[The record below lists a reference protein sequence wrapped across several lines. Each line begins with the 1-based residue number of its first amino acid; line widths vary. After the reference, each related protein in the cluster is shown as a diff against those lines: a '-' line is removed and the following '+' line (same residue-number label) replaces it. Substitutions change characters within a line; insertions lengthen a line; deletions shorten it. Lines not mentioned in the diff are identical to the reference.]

1 MSNSNLTKSASN
13 IAWDL
18 RRLFNSPDDPKIEQS
33 LTALQDRITAFD
45 KAYRGSI
52 NIAGGPSAAHLLAA
66 LRDYEAIQ
74 AEMAKSNNY
83 AYLVYAADTQPD
95 AHRSLMQRVEEALT
109 ALGNLLIFF
118 DLEWL
123 GLADDDAQRLIA
135 DPTLANYRYYLQS
148 ARRFKPHTL
157 SENEERL
164 NNEKNMTGIN
174 AWQRLFT
181 EYNSATQF
189 KWDENGSS
197 KTLNQSEILAL
208 IRNPDRQVRQR
219 AHETFY
225 GSLESQRDVR
235 AFIYDTRFQDH
246 LVNNRLR
253 GYQSPIHPRNVA
265 NDIDGAT
272 VEAMMKVVERNFP
285 LAHRYFGLKS
295 KLLGLDKLQI
305 YDQYAPVGEVKRT
318 LSYEQ
323 ACNKITTALTRF
335 SPQFADISAR
345 FFNENW
351 IDAAPRAGKIGGA
364 FCSPINPAEPPF
376 ILMSYND
383 QLYDVMTL
391 AHELGHG
398 IHFYLSAKQT
408 GFNYNCS
415 LPVAE
420 TASVFAEM
428 LVFEDLLSE
437 MTDERD
443 RLSLICHKIEDSFA
457 TVYRQTVLTRFESLA
472 YDARAKGRLSAQ
484 QINELWLQANAPYY
498 GEALQMT
505 NGYEYGWSYIP
516 HFIGSPFY
524 CYAYSFGL
532 LLTLG
537 LYGMYRREGA
547 SFVPKYTQLLE
558 SGGSL
563 AAKDQMALIGIDITD
578 TAFWQVGFDELA
590 RLVGEAEG
598 LVR

>member
-1 MSNSNLTKSASN
+1 MTTTNQTKSAGN

-18 RRLFNSPDDPKIEQS
+18 SRLFAAPSDPQIEQS
-33 LTALQDRITAFD
+33 LTALQERIAAFD
-45 KAYRGSI
+45 KAYRGTISVS
-52 NIAGGPSAAHLLAA
+52 GGPSVAHLLAA

-74 AEMAKSNNY
+74 AAMARVNNY

-95 AHRSLMQRVEEALT
+95 AHRNLMQRVEEALT

-123 GLADDDAQRLIA
+123 ALGDADAQKLY
-135 DPTLANYRYYLQS
+135 DDLTLANYRYYLQS
-148 ARRFKPHTL
+148 TRRFKPHTL

-181 EYNSATQF
+181 EHNSATQY
-189 KWDENGSS
+189 KWDDNGTP

-219 AHETFY
+219 AHEVFY
-225 GSLESQRDVR
+225 GTIGEQRDVR

-265 NDIDGAT
+265 NDIDGAV
-272 VEAMMKVVERNFP
+272 VESMMKAVEQNFP
-285 LAHRYFGLKS
+285 LAQRYFSLKA
-295 KLLGLDKLQI
+295 KLLGLDKLQM

-318 LSYEQ
+318 MRYDAAQ
-323 ACNKITTALTRF
+323 QKIMTAITRF
-335 SPQFADISAR
+335 SPKFADISAR

-351 IDAAPRAGKIGGA
+351 IDAAPRPAKIGGA
-364 FCSPINPAEPPF
+364 FCCPINSAEPPF

-398 IHFYLSAKQT
+398 IHFYLSGKQT
-408 GFNYNCS
+408 WLNYNCS

-428 LVFEDLLSE
+428 LVFEDLLAE
-437 MTDERD
+437 MNDKQD

-457 TVYRQTVLTRFESLA
+457 TVYRQTVLTRFEGLA

-498 GEALQMT
+498 GDALEMT
-505 NGYEYGWSYIP
+505 KGYEYGWSYIP

-598 LVR
+598 LVG